1 MRKVLPM
8 TEIAP
13 MIEKAFE
20 DGKEF
25 NLITAGTSMLP
36 MLRDRKDTVVL
47 RKVDGK
53 LKKYDLPLYKRA
65 DGSFVLHRIVGKGK
79 EGYRMSGDNQLA
91 IEYPVTDGQIVAVVS
106 AYIKDG
112 KRTSVNS
119 IAYKFYCFWHC
130 NAVKPIRSLKQKLRQ
145 AVKR

>member
-1 MRKVLPM
+1 M
-8 TEIAP
+8 TEIEP
-13 MIEKAFE
+13 MIKKAFDNGE
-20 DGKEF
+20 DF

-36 MLRDRKDTVVL
+36 MLRDRMDTVVL
-47 RKVDGK
+47 SKKKGK

-79 EGYRMSGDNQLA
+79 DGYKMSGDNHYA
-91 IEYPVTDGQIVAVVS
+91 IEYPVTDEQIIAVTT

-112 KRTSVNS
+112 KRISTSS
-119 IAYKFYCFWHC
+119 AGYRFYCFWHC
-130 NAVKPIRSLKQKLRQ
+130 EIRKPIRVLKQKLRQ